1 MKKTALITLEYPPMI
16 GGVSQYYSHMVEEL
30 PEESIVVLD
39 NAKGKLMSRSRFVY
53 PKWLGSFFSVW
64 NLIRK
69 EKVEQLLVGQLLPLG
84 TVALVFKKLMGIEYT
99 VMTHAMDVQLPFTRG
114 GRKKWLA
121 QRILAEA
128 THVTTVSRYT
138 KQRLVE
144 HGVTA
149 EKIEIIYPCPHISG
163 IDSVDDANTAD
174 IRTQFG
180 LRADST
186 VLLSVCR
193 LVERKGID
201 TVLQALAI
209 LENTEIEYCIVGGGV
224 DEPRLR
230 EIVKRKGLEQQVHF
244 LGAISD
250 EELEQM
256 YIAADIFIMPSRE
269 IEGGDVEG
277 FGIVFVEA
285 NSFGLP
291 VIGGKSGGVVDAI
304 IDGETGVLVEPES
317 AQMVSDAIKTLFT
330 DKSYATRL
338 GEQGKKRVEEF
349 FQWSNQAQR
358 LKELLESN
366 Q

>member
-16 GGVSQYYSHMVEEL
+16 GGVSQYYAHMVAEL
-30 PEESIVVLD
+30 PAQSIVVLD
-39 NAKGKLMSRSRFVY
+39 NSDGKLISDSRFVY
-53 PKWLGSFFSVW
+53 PKWFRSFFSVW

-69 EKVEQLLVGQLLPLG
+69 EKVEHLLVGQLLPLG
-84 TVALVFKKLMGIEYT
+84 TVAFILKKMIGIEYT

-144 HGVTA
+144 HGVDSD
-149 EKIEIIYPCPHISG
+149 KIEIIYPCPHISG
-163 IDSVDDANTAD
+163 LTTVEANIADS
-174 IRTQFG
+174 RRQFG
-180 LRADST
+180 LRTDST
-186 VLLSVCR
+186 VLLTVCR

-201 TVLQALAI
+201 KVLEALA
-209 LENTEIEYCIVGGGV
+209 LLQNTDIEYCIVGSGV
-224 DEPRLR
+224 DEPRLC
-230 EIVKRKGLEQQVHF
+230 EIVKRKKLESQVHF

-256 YIAADIFIMPSRE
+256 YRAADIFIMPSRE
-269 IEGGDVEG
+269 IDGGDVEG

-291 VIGGKSGGVVDAI
+291 VIGGKSGGVVDAV
-304 IDGETGVLVEPES
+304 IDGETGILVESES
-317 AQMVSDAIKTLFT
+317 AQKVSNAINTLFT

-349 FQWSNQAQR
+349 FQWKKQAQH
-358 LKELLESN
+358 LQKLLESN